1 MKKILA
7 TVLFILYPSVLF
19 YKDSSS
25 IDLIGHQWFYI
36 SVVNI
41 LSFFYLIYFKRNI
54 LEGNLKIKFSKLF
67 FLVYTLFIIITIP
80 SFFTALNQS
89 LVVVEF
95 FRILNTFFAIFLLT
109 NILSYHFEE
118 IKQYLFIA
126 IVFLLAI
133 ENLEIIASI
142 YKKFQ
147 NEGFVLKDKSYQGL
161 TGNINIAA
169 FSILI
174 KVPILYYLYINSKS
188 IFKNTLFLSIL
199 VLSLISIFFIQ
210 SRASFLALIIVFIGI
225 FSFELKKTNFKKSSF
240 LGVVVFLFL
249 FLSLIIKGTN
259 NTTVIDRFSNLNQDE
274 SANLRLRYYTNGLNH
289 LIDHPF
295 YGCGLGNWKIQS
307 IAYESK
313 VLKNYQVSYHMHN
326 DFLQF
331 GAELGIF
338 GFILYCSIFLILL
351 YKSFK
356 IYFKE
361 KDLLPF
367 ILALSL
373 VVYVID
379 AMFNFPFERTISQSM
394 FIVFSS
400 MILALNFSNEKR
412 D

>member
-1 MKKILA
+1 MKRILA
-7 TVLFILYPSVLF
+7 LILSLLYPCVLF
-19 YKDSSS
+19 YRDTSS

-36 SVVNI
+36 SVINF
-41 LSFFYLIYFKRNI
+41 LSFFYLLFFKKNHFFD
-54 LEGNLKIKFSKLF
+54 NLKPKYNKLF

-147 NEGFVLKDKSYQGL
+147 NEGFVLRDKSYQGL

-199 VLSLISIFFIQ
+199 VLSLISIYFIQ

-361 KDLLPF
+361 KDLLPY